1 MPLPVCCAGS
11 SVAMLVPQATAL
23 VSVLLGQD
31 GGVKSVVADL
41 RWSADS
47 GSCESFDGCKS
58 LQHAPERAEAAS

>member
-1 MPLPVCCAGS
+1 
-11 SVAMLVPQATAL
+11 MLVPQATAL